1 MIPESGGEY
10 AYLFRCYGQ
19 LYAFL
24 FSWTCNW
31 ILKPSGIAIVC
42 LVCGQYITQ
51 PFYLNGGAPT
61 WMCKGMVDFFHHATD
76 PRHFNHILSTAHGM
90 LLARRADMQES
101 LTESY

>member
-1 MIPESGGEY
+1 MGCATYAELGTMIPESGGEY

-61 WMCKGMVDFFHHATD
+61 WMCKGKTGAI
-76 PRHFNHILSTAHGM
+76 RS
-90 LLARRADMQES
+90 
-101 LTESY
+101 